1 MTLVLEAAVLGV
13 LTGGVYALMA
23 SGLTLIFGVMRIINV
38 GHGALV
44 VLGAYLSFAASRS
57 LGMDPFVTLVIT
69 MPVMFVLG
77 LGLQSV
83 FIRPLKTDREAL
95 SVLVTYALA
104 LGIEGL
110 LGYFFTANYVQL
122 KAWYDTASFPIGD
135 FRVTYVYVFG
145 FLLCLAILGVMFLV
159 LYHTTFGASIRA
171 TMLNRTAAQLI
182 GIDVDRVSAVAFG
195 IGMATAAAG
204 GVVFGITTAFNP
216 GSHYDLISRLLT
228 IIVLGGLGSLRGAI
242 VAALIMLVSED
253 ITAVVISPVWATFV
267 FFVILLAVL
276 LVRPQGLY
284 GVRVRHRLE
293 HHGRLHGLHLARPC
307 CFLRIRR
314 LCPGPDARTP
324 PHRRRLHGFS
334 VRADRGRRDCG
345 PRGGDRMVRPANA
358 GGHVCDRDHRL
369 HVHAAAAR
377 GKPCRADWRR
387 RRDELPGSA
396 LARRF
401 LQPALLLRD

>member
-57 LGMDPFVTLVIT
+57 LGLDPFVTLVIT
-69 MPVMFVLG
+69 MPVMFLLG
-77 LGLQSV
+77 VVIQTI

-110 LGYFFTANYVQL
+110 LGYFFSANYVQL
-122 KAWYDTASFPIGD
+122 KAWYDTASFPIGA
-135 FRVTYVYVFG
+135 FRITYVYVFG
-145 FLLCLAILGVMFLV
+145 FVLCLGILGVMFLV
-159 LYHTTFGASIRA
+159 LYRTTFGASIRA

-267 FFVILLAVL
+267 FFVILVAVL

-284 GVRVRHRLE
+284 GVRVRDRL
-293 HHGRLHGLHLARPC
+293 
-307 CFLRIRR
+307 
-314 LCPGPDARTP
+314 
-324 PHRRRLHGFS
+324 
-334 VRADRGRRDCG
+334 
-345 PRGGDRMVRPANA
+345 
-358 GGHVCDRDHRL
+358 
-369 HVHAAAAR
+369 
-377 GKPCRADWRR
+377 
-387 RRDELPGSA
+387 
-396 LARRF
+396 
-401 LQPALLLRD
+401 

>member
-57 LGMDPFVTLVIT
+57 LNLDPFLTLVIT
-69 MPVMFVLG
+69 MPVMFLLG
-77 LGLQSV
+77 LVLQTV

-104 LGIEGL
+104 LGIEGV
-110 LGYFFTANYVQL
+110 LGYFFTTNYVQL

-135 FRVTYVYVFG
+135 FRITYVYVFG
-145 FLLCLAILGVMFLV
+145 FVLCLAILGAMFLV
-159 LYHTTFGASIRA
+159 LYRTTFGASIRA

-182 GIDVDRVSAVAFG
+182 GIDVDRVSAFAFG

-204 GVVFGITTAFNP
+204 GVVFGITNSFNP

-228 IIVLGGLGSLRGAI
+228 IIVLGGLGSLRGAVI
-242 VAALIMLVSED
+242 AALIMLVSED
-253 ITAVVISPVWATFV
+253 ITSVVISPVWANFV
-267 FFVILLAVL
+267 FFVILILVL

-284 GVRVRHRLE
+284 GVRVRE
-293 HHGRLHGLHLARPC
+293 
-307 CFLRIRR
+307 RI
-314 LCPGPDARTP
+314 
-324 PHRRRLHGFS
+324 
-334 VRADRGRRDCG
+334 
-345 PRGGDRMVRPANA
+345 
-358 GGHVCDRDHRL
+358 
-369 HVHAAAAR
+369 
-377 GKPCRADWRR
+377 
-387 RRDELPGSA
+387 
-396 LARRF
+396 
-401 LQPALLLRD
+401 

>member
-1 MTLVLEAAVLGV
+1 VTLVLEAAVLGI

-44 VLGAYLSFAASRS
+44 VLGAYLSFAASRR
-57 LGMDPFVTLVIT
+57 LGMDPFLTLVIT
-69 MPVMFVLG
+69 MPVMFLLGIVL
-77 LGLQSV
+77 QIV

-110 LGYFFTANYVQL
+110 LGYFFSANYVQL
-122 KAWYDTASFPIGD
+122 RAWYDTASFPIGD
-135 FRVTYVYVFG
+135 FRITYVYVFG
-145 FLLCLAILGVMFLV
+145 FILCLAILGAMFAV
-159 LYHTTFGASIRA
+159 LYRTTFGASIRA

-204 GVVFGITTAFNP
+204 GVVFGVTTAFNP

-242 VAALIMLVSED
+242 IAALIMLVSED
-253 ITAVVISPVWATFV
+253 ITSVVISPVWASFV
-267 FFVILLAVL
+267 FFVILVGVL

-284 GVRVRHRLE
+284 GVRVRD
-293 HHGRLHGLHLARPC
+293 
-307 CFLRIRR
+307 RI
-314 LCPGPDARTP
+314 
-324 PHRRRLHGFS
+324 
-334 VRADRGRRDCG
+334 
-345 PRGGDRMVRPANA
+345 
-358 GGHVCDRDHRL
+358 
-369 HVHAAAAR
+369 
-377 GKPCRADWRR
+377 
-387 RRDELPGSA
+387 
-396 LARRF
+396 
-401 LQPALLLRD
+401 

>member
-57 LGMDPFVTLVIT
+57 LGLDPFLTLVIT
-69 MPVMFVLG
+69 MPVMFLLG
-77 LGLQSV
+77 VVIQTI
-83 FIRPLKTDREAL
+83 FIRPLRTDREAL

-110 LGYFFTANYVQL
+110 LGYFFSANYVQL
-122 KAWYDTASFPIGD
+122 KAWYDTASFPIGG
-135 FRVTYVYVFG
+135 FRITYVYVFG
-145 FLLCLAILGVMFLV
+145 FVLCLGILGVMFLV
-159 LYHTTFGASIRA
+159 LYRTTFGASIRA

-267 FFVILLAVL
+267 FFVILVAVL

-284 GVRVRHRLE
+284 GVRVRDRL
-293 HHGRLHGLHLARPC
+293 
-307 CFLRIRR
+307 
-314 LCPGPDARTP
+314 
-324 PHRRRLHGFS
+324 
-334 VRADRGRRDCG
+334 
-345 PRGGDRMVRPANA
+345 
-358 GGHVCDRDHRL
+358 
-369 HVHAAAAR
+369 
-377 GKPCRADWRR
+377 
-387 RRDELPGSA
+387 
-396 LARRF
+396 
-401 LQPALLLRD
+401 

>member
-57 LGMDPFVTLVIT
+57 LGLDPFLTLVIT
-69 MPVMFVLG
+69 MPVMFLLG
-77 LGLQSV
+77 VVIQTI

-110 LGYFFTANYVQL
+110 LGYFFSANYVQL
-122 KAWYDTASFPIGD
+122 KAWYDTASFPIGA
-135 FRVTYVYVFG
+135 FRITYVYVFG
-145 FLLCLAILGVMFLV
+145 FVLCLGILGVMFLV
-159 LYHTTFGASIRA
+159 LYRTTFGASIRA

-267 FFVILLAVL
+267 FFVILVAVL

-284 GVRVRHRLE
+284 GVRVRDRL
-293 HHGRLHGLHLARPC
+293 
-307 CFLRIRR
+307 
-314 LCPGPDARTP
+314 
-324 PHRRRLHGFS
+324 
-334 VRADRGRRDCG
+334 
-345 PRGGDRMVRPANA
+345 
-358 GGHVCDRDHRL
+358 
-369 HVHAAAAR
+369 
-377 GKPCRADWRR
+377 
-387 RRDELPGSA
+387 
-396 LARRF
+396 
-401 LQPALLLRD
+401 

>member
-57 LGMDPFVTLVIT
+57 LGLDPFLTLVIT
-69 MPVMFVLG
+69 MPVMFLLGVVL
-77 LGLQSV
+77 QTV

-110 LGYFFTANYVQL
+110 LGYFFSANYVQL
-122 KAWYDTASFPIGD
+122 RAWYDTASFPIGG
-135 FRVTYVYVFG
+135 FRITYVYVFG

-159 LYHTTFGASIRA
+159 LYRTTFGASIRA

-204 GVVFGITTAFNP
+204 GVVFGITNAFNP

-253 ITAVVISPVWATFV
+253 ITAVVISPEWANFV
-267 FFVILLAVL
+267 FFVILIAVL
-276 LVRPQGLY
+276 LIRPQGLY
-284 GVRVRHRLE
+284 GVRVRE
-293 HHGRLHGLHLARPC
+293 
-307 CFLRIRR
+307 RI
-314 LCPGPDARTP
+314 
-324 PHRRRLHGFS
+324 
-334 VRADRGRRDCG
+334 
-345 PRGGDRMVRPANA
+345 
-358 GGHVCDRDHRL
+358 
-369 HVHAAAAR
+369 
-377 GKPCRADWRR
+377 
-387 RRDELPGSA
+387 
-396 LARRF
+396 
-401 LQPALLLRD
+401 

>member
-44 VLGAYLSFAASRS
+44 VLGAYLSFATSRS
-57 LGMDPFVTLVIT
+57 LGLDPFVTLVIT

-77 LGLQSV
+77 LALQWV

-110 LGYFFTANYVQL
+110 LGYFFSANYIQL

-145 FLLCLAILGVMFLV
+145 FVLCLAILGVMFLV
-159 LYHTTFGASIRA
+159 LYRTTFGASIRA

-242 VAALIMLVSED
+242 IAALIMLVSED
-253 ITAVVISPVWATFV
+253 ITAVVISPVWASFV
-267 FFVILLAVL
+267 FFLILVLVL
-276 LVRPQGLY
+276 LFRPQGLY
-284 GVRVRHRLE
+284 GVRVRE
-293 HHGRLHGLHLARPC
+293 
-307 CFLRIRR
+307 RI
-314 LCPGPDARTP
+314 
-324 PHRRRLHGFS
+324 
-334 VRADRGRRDCG
+334 
-345 PRGGDRMVRPANA
+345 
-358 GGHVCDRDHRL
+358 
-369 HVHAAAAR
+369 
-377 GKPCRADWRR
+377 
-387 RRDELPGSA
+387 
-396 LARRF
+396 
-401 LQPALLLRD
+401 

>member
-1 MTLVLEAAVLGV
+1 MTLVLEAAVLGI

-57 LGMDPFVTLVIT
+57 LGLDPFLTLVIT

-77 LGLQSV
+77 LVLQSV

-135 FRVTYVYVFG
+135 FRITYVYLFG

-159 LYHTTFGASIRA
+159 LYRTTFGAAIRA

-242 VAALIMLVSED
+242 IAALIMLVSED
-253 ITAVVISPVWATFV
+253 ITAVVISPVWASFV
-267 FFVILLAVL
+267 FFVILVLVL
-276 LVRPQGLY
+276 LFRPQGLY
-284 GVRVRHRLE
+284 GVRVRE
-293 HHGRLHGLHLARPC
+293 
-307 CFLRIRR
+307 RI
-314 LCPGPDARTP
+314 
-324 PHRRRLHGFS
+324 
-334 VRADRGRRDCG
+334 
-345 PRGGDRMVRPANA
+345 
-358 GGHVCDRDHRL
+358 
-369 HVHAAAAR
+369 
-377 GKPCRADWRR
+377 
-387 RRDELPGSA
+387 
-396 LARRF
+396 
-401 LQPALLLRD
+401 

>member
-1 MTLVLEAAVLGV
+1 VTLVLEAAVLGI

-44 VLGAYLSFAASRS
+44 VLGAYLSFAASRR
-57 LGMDPFVTLVIT
+57 LGMDPFLTLVIT
-69 MPVMFVLG
+69 MPVMFLLGIVL
-77 LGLQSV
+77 QVV

-110 LGYFFTANYVQL
+110 LGYFFSANYVQL
-122 KAWYDTASFPIGD
+122 RAWYDTASFPIGD
-135 FRVTYVYVFG
+135 FRITYVYVFG
-145 FLLCLAILGVMFLV
+145 FILCLAILGAMFAV
-159 LYHTTFGASIRA
+159 LYRTTFGASIRA

-204 GVVFGITTAFNP
+204 GVVFGVTTAFNP

-242 VAALIMLVSED
+242 IAALIMLVSED
-253 ITAVVISPVWATFV
+253 ITSVVISPVWASFV
-267 FFVILLAVL
+267 FFVILVGVL

-284 GVRVRHRLE
+284 GVRVRD
-293 HHGRLHGLHLARPC
+293 
-307 CFLRIRR
+307 RI
-314 LCPGPDARTP
+314 
-324 PHRRRLHGFS
+324 
-334 VRADRGRRDCG
+334 
-345 PRGGDRMVRPANA
+345 
-358 GGHVCDRDHRL
+358 
-369 HVHAAAAR
+369 
-377 GKPCRADWRR
+377 
-387 RRDELPGSA
+387 
-396 LARRF
+396 
-401 LQPALLLRD
+401 

>member
-23 SGLTLIFGVMRIINV
+23 SGLTLIFGVMRIINI

-57 LGMDPFVTLVIT
+57 LGLDPFLTLVIT
-69 MPVMFVLG
+69 MPVMFLLG
-77 LGLQSV
+77 VVIQTI

-110 LGYFFTANYVQL
+110 LGYFFSANYVQL
-122 KAWYDTASFPIGD
+122 KAWYDTASFPIGA
-135 FRVTYVYVFG
+135 FRITYVYVFG
-145 FLLCLAILGVMFLV
+145 FVLCLGILGVMFLV
-159 LYHTTFGASIRA
+159 LYRTTFGASIRA

-253 ITAVVISPVWATFV
+253 ITAVVISPVWATCV
-267 FFVILLAVL
+267 FFVILVAVL

-284 GVRVRHRLE
+284 GVRVRDRL
-293 HHGRLHGLHLARPC
+293 
-307 CFLRIRR
+307 
-314 LCPGPDARTP
+314 
-324 PHRRRLHGFS
+324 
-334 VRADRGRRDCG
+334 
-345 PRGGDRMVRPANA
+345 
-358 GGHVCDRDHRL
+358 
-369 HVHAAAAR
+369 
-377 GKPCRADWRR
+377 
-387 RRDELPGSA
+387 
-396 LARRF
+396 
-401 LQPALLLRD
+401 

>member
-57 LGMDPFVTLVIT
+57 LGLDPFVTLVIT

-77 LGLQSV
+77 LALQWV

-110 LGYFFTANYVQL
+110 LGYFFSANYVQL

-145 FLLCLAILGVMFLV
+145 FVLCLAILGVMFLV
-159 LYHTTFGASIRA
+159 LYRTTFGASIRA

-182 GIDVDRVSAVAFG
+182 GIDVDRVSAAAFG

-242 VAALIMLVSED
+242 IAALIMLISED
-253 ITAVVISPVWATFV
+253 ITAVVISPVWASFV
-267 FFVILLAVL
+267 FFVILVLVL
-276 LVRPQGLY
+276 LFRPQGLY
-284 GVRVRHRLE
+284 GVRVRE
-293 HHGRLHGLHLARPC
+293 
-307 CFLRIRR
+307 RI
-314 LCPGPDARTP
+314 
-324 PHRRRLHGFS
+324 
-334 VRADRGRRDCG
+334 
-345 PRGGDRMVRPANA
+345 
-358 GGHVCDRDHRL
+358 
-369 HVHAAAAR
+369 
-377 GKPCRADWRR
+377 
-387 RRDELPGSA
+387 
-396 LARRF
+396 
-401 LQPALLLRD
+401 